1 MKPTPNPHR
10 RPKRPIVIPDAVAA
24 RAATKF
30 EADEHGCWISTYSV
44 ASHGYAQVGWRRP
57 EGGHTMVTAHRAA
70 WVYHHGQQIP
80 EGMTIDHTCKERR
93 CVNPSHLRMLS
104 NFENAR
110 RTAGRDWPLGECAN
124 GHSNDHLVQEP
135 SGKWKCGPC
144 SAEQSRRWDAE
155 NAEKR
160 AEAQRRYRERNPEKV
175 REAQARY
182 RARKRAE
189 AYPGEQHLLG
199 KKGQR

>member
-10 RPKRPIVIPDAVAA
+10 RPKRPIVIPDRVAA
-24 RAATKF
+24 RAAVRF
-30 EADEHGCWISTYSV
+30 EADGSGCWISTYSV
-44 ASHGYAQVGWRRP
+44 ASHGYAQIGWTDPGYRQV
-57 EGGHTMVTAHRAA
+57 VTAHRAA

-110 RTAGRDWPLGECAN
+110 RTAGRDWPLGECVN
-124 GHSNDHLVQEP
+124 GHSNDYLVQDYRGRWQCRE
-135 SGKWKCGPC
+135 CA
-144 SAEQSRRWDAE
+144 AEW
-155 NAEKR
+155 
-160 AEAQRRYRERNPEKV
+160 QRRYRAK
-175 REAQARY
+175 
-182 RARKRAE
+182 KRAE
-189 AYPGEQHLLG
+189 AYPGQQHLLG

>member
-10 RPKRPIVIPDAVAA
+10 RPRRPLVIPDRVAA
-24 RAATKF
+24 RAASKF
-30 EADEHGCWISTYSV
+30 EADGFGCWISTYST
-44 ASHGYAQVGWRRP
+44 ASHGYAQIGWHEDDGYRR
-57 EGGHTMVTAHRAA
+57 GVTAHRAA

-110 RTAGRDWPLGECAN
+110 RTDGRDWPLGECAN

-144 SAEQSRRWDAE
+144 NTEAKRRWDAANPE
-155 NAEKR
+155 KLAES
-160 AEAQRRYRERNPEKV
+160 QRRYRAK
-175 REAQARY
+175 
-182 RARKRAE
+182 KRAE
-189 AYPGEQHLLG
+189 AYPGQQHPLG
-199 KKGQR
+199 KKGN